1 MTMKEV
7 PYPAHGKELT
17 LLVCSKCSFDTFD
30 KETAKTHDALPP
42 EEHKGPSSA
51 VPQ

>member
-7 PYPAHGKELT
+7 PYPAHGKTLT
-17 LLVCSKCSFDTFD
+17 LLVCSKCGFDTFD
-30 KETAKTHDALPP
+30 KDVAKAHD
-42 EEHKGPSSA
+42 EGTEHNGPSSA